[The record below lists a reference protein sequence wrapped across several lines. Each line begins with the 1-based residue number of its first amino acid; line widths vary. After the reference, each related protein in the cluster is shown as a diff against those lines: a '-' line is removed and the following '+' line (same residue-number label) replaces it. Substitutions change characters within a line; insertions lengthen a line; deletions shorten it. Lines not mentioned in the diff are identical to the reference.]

1 MPTDGSNCGIGL
13 VHSEL
18 LQYKLIEQSLL
29 AGLLYYVIKSL
40 LARLYGLESFQF
52 TLSANKGRRQR
63 IPEPD
68 IGQTALACSPI
79 LFKVFIIIF

>member
-40 LARLYGLESFQF
+40 LARLYCRQS
-52 TLSANKGRRQR
+52 SANKGEDKE

-68 IGQTALACSPI
+68 MGQTVLCCSPI